1 LKKAKALQEVENLKI
16 KMQLEIELER
26 SKLRN
31 DKEIERLK
39 IIEIESNKLEMK
51 QKQMKEALNENFKDI
66 SKLHGDIV
74 ASVKAEIETQ
84 FRYQIEQQLKLE
96 NERRKSE
103 QIRFETEMQKL
114 RDSIKNELEQSMKAQ
129 AKLLDTQKKLLEKG
143 FENLKER
150 EEQIKVEE
158 MYRARRPSNVLDG
171 DVLLT
176 DNPRTK
182 LLEKSRNSSICNCNL
197 Q

>member
-1 LKKAKALQEVENLKI
+1 
-16 KMQLEIELER
+16 
-26 SKLRN
+26 
-31 DKEIERLK
+31 
-39 IIEIESNKLEMK
+39 
-51 QKQMKEALNENFKDI
+51 
-66 SKLHGDIV
+66 
-74 ASVKAEIETQ
+74 
-84 FRYQIEQQLKLE
+84 
-96 NERRKSE
+96 
-103 QIRFETEMQKL
+103 MQKL

-182 LLEKSRNSSICNCNL
+182 LLEKSRNSSINFL
-197 Q
+197 